1 MKIVVLDISSTS
13 VDTINIDEK
22 FIEKYYGGDV
32 LNFLCLWCGY
42 SEGNIQF
49 MTGDNLNYFCN
60 MNLQSFCGDDEL
72 DISQEEID
80 QFVKSGGGTDINTVE
95 KEYLNSDV
103 CIGETLDHI
112 SANGLSL
119 KQAFELYIEAM
130 SKFEGDE
137 FYQIADG
144 EKINLT
150 EK

>member
-1 MKIVVLDISSTS
+1 
-13 VDTINIDEK
+13 
-22 FIEKYYGGDV
+22 
-32 LNFLCLWCGY
+32 
-42 SEGNIQF
+42 
-49 MTGDNLNYFCN
+49 

-72 DISQEEID
+72 DISEEEIE
-80 QFVKSGGGTDINTVE
+80 QFVKSGGGGTDIHTVE
-95 KEYLNSDV
+95 KEHLNSEV

-130 SKFEGDE
+130 NKFEGDE